1 MRARIRSLTLDEKL
15 AAAALVLGAL
25 AVFAQPVPGGTVT
38 VDAREL
44 ADAVQRE
51 AGRIDPPELAD
62 WLVKGRADLRLID
75 LRDEQAYA
83 EYHIPGAEHVS
94 PAGLPDA
101 GLLRNETIVVYSD
114 DDLAAAQAWVLLRAL
129 GFHGARALRGGL
141 DAWRDEVLFPL
152 LAGDPTPFQ
161 ASRNAR
167 LEALARHFGGQPR
180 GGDGTAVAPPPT
192 GAFPKVETPAGPT
205 APPAGARKKKKEGC

>member
-1 MRARIRSLTLDEKL
+1 MRAKIRSLTLNERL

-25 AVFAQPVPGGTVT
+25 AVFAQPMPGATVA
-38 VDAREL
+38 VDARAL
-44 ADAVQRE
+44 AQAAQRE
-51 AGRIDPPELAD
+51 GGRVDPLELAD
-62 WLVKGRADLRLID
+62 WLVRGRADLRLID

-83 EYHIPGAEHVS
+83 EYHIPGAERVP
-94 PAGLPDA
+94 PAALPDA

-141 DAWRDEVLFPL
+141 DAWRDEVLFPV
-152 LAGDPTPFQ
+152 LADDPTPFQ
-161 ASRNAR
+161 AERNAR

-180 GGDGTAVAPPPT
+180 HGSGAAAPAAP
-192 GAFPKVETPAGPT
+192 AALPKVDAPAGPA
-205 APPAGARKKKKEGC
+205 APPASPGKKKKEGC